1 MSERLDVYEAEKRR
15 HTERAKELL
24 ATAKTE
30 DRSPTEDE
38 RAEIEREMAS
48 ATTWAQKIA
57 DLQDN
62 ETLEASIQRLGDAM
76 TSEPSEKID
85 SARARSIGEAFV
97 GSDGYRALL
106 VQGMSGTWRTPT
118 LEYLG
123 AAGDAVLKST
133 GSNADAIFEQ
143 QLGGLKT
150 PGLIQEVPSLAQLF
164 ASGTAEGGTIKY
176 IKTTTRDAPANAVT
190 VESQQ
195 KPGAEF
201 AFDDV
206 TVTLQKL
213 AAFIPVSEEMLEDS
227 QVIADY
233 INAQLPFM
241 VRQAEDKKLATE
253 IYAAA
258 TGVGLSTTI
267 GGTDANGFDAIADAI
282 KDVQV
287 ASQTDPDGL
296 FINPVDWWTLAV
308 KKSTTSGDYYSGGP
322 YAGPARNPWGL
333 RTVISQR
340 APAGF
345 PLVGNFQQGGQ
356 VFRKGGIRL
365 EASNSH
371 LDYFRTNLV
380 AIRAEERVAL
390 AVYYPEMFS
399 VANLAS

>member
-1 MSERLDVYEAEKRR
+1 MSDALDYFKAEKKK
-15 HTERAKELL
+15 HLDRATELL
-24 ATAKTE
+24 EGAKKE
-30 DRSPTEDE
+30 ARSPDDGE
-38 RAEIEREMAS
+38 RAEIERHMTAAEEFQGKIQENEDNASLEKAIIEMS
-48 ATTWAQKIA
+48 AQMESDPAERVDSAHARTP
-57 DLQDN
+57 
-62 ETLEASIQRLGDAM
+62 GDA
-76 TSEPSEKID
+76 
-85 SARARSIGEAFV
+85 FV
-97 GSDGYRALL
+97 ASDGYKALI
-106 VQGMSGTWRTPT
+106 QAGFSSNWRTPA
-118 LEYLG
+118 LEFLG
-123 AAGDAVLKST
+123 AAGDPVLKST

-143 QLGGLKT
+143 QLAGLKT
-150 PGLIQEVPSLAQLF
+150 PGLLQETPSLAALF
-164 ASGTAEGGTIKY
+164 AQGVAEGGTIKY
-176 IKTTTRDAPANAVT
+176 IKTTTRNAPTSAVT

-227 QVIADY
+227 SVIADY

-241 VRQAEDKKLATE
+241 VRQAEDKKLAAE

-287 ASQTDPDGL
+287 AAHVDPDGL

-322 YAGPARNPWGL
+322 YAGAARNPWGL

-356 VFRKGGIRL
+356 VFRKGGVRL

-390 AVYYPEMFS
+390 AIYYPEMFS